1 MKLPNLILTAFVGTA
16 LFGGGSSLEAAQIVG
31 SITFAGGVNLNTS
44 SAGTATAVTAWTGPG
59 GAGSPFVLSSSLSA
73 GAVPSFS
80 SVTFVAP
87 WSFASGPISS
97 FWSVSG
103 YTFDL
108 LSSGIFSQGGS
119 PASVSVTGTGT
130 LKYAGFTDTPG
141 SWSFSTQDPSSG
153 SPANFS
159 FSAKR
164 GEWRPEEPPRLCGVA
179 IYTRPPADGSGA
191 NQPDLANIF
200 WGRLGTNGG
209 GFWSAK
215 RDAPAPR
222 TPRLVGGGISRAS
235 LANERNGS
243 AHRDERDLSTE

>member
-1 MKLPNLILTAFVGTA
+1 MKRWGEGVGRVSGIVQAKIYWRGIEIIACFCFWLRRTYEIQLKPFQTPSMKLPNLILTAFVGTA

-87 WSFASGPISS
+87 WSFVSGPISS

-108 LSSGIFSQGGS
+108 LSSGVFSQGGS

-159 FSAKR
+159 FSSA
-164 GEWRPEEPPRLCGVA
+164 A
-179 IYTRPPADGSGA
+179 GA
-191 NQPDLANIF
+191 QPVYD
-200 WGRLGTNGG
+200 GG
-209 GFWSAK
+209 GTAMLLGMGFTGLA
-215 RDAPAPR
+215 
-222 TPRLVGGGISRAS
+222 LVRRKV
-235 LANERNGS
+235 LA
-243 AHRDERDLSTE
+243 